1 MIITKD
7 GVKQELETISTSTIE
22 AVCSRVEILELIETN
37 QLDKENLVLISIS
50 EPVLDHYNDEALTD
64 NDVKGFKD
72 SLRTK
77 FWDIEEDFDKY
88 VVISDAV
95 AKEIQ
100 NFILVNLQKDEN
112 ARFIVHCRAG
122 KSRSAGV
129 ARAIEC
135 IKFFGIG
142 EEAKYNYKTCF
153 NSEIDAHSRYSA
165 NLAVFDKVVKDYNQS
180 TLK

>member
-7 GVKQELETISTSTIE
+7 GKKQELETISTSTIE

-50 EPVLDHYNDEALTD
+50 EPVLNHYNDEALTD
-64 NDVKGFKD
+64 DDVKGFKD

-77 FWDIEEDFDKY
+77 FWDVEEDFDKTY
-88 VVISDAV
+88 VVIPDEV

-100 NFILVNLQKDEN
+100 EFILKNIDN
-112 ARFIVHCRAG
+112 RFIVHCRAG
-122 KSRSAGV
+122 QSRSAGV
-129 ARAIEC
+129 ARAIEQL
-135 IKFFGIG
+135 KFFGIG

-153 NSEIDAHSRYSA
+153 NSDISAHSRYTP
-165 NLAVFDKVVKDYNQS
+165 NLTVFDKIVKDYNQAIV
-180 TLK
+180 K